1 MPRMRRLLCAL
12 LPLLLISP
20 LAQAQKLFFINPG
33 NSDELFWKSTGQA
46 MAAAARSLGARL
58 EERFTERDPARSMQ
72 IARELAARPAG
83 ERPDYVILVN
93 EKGTLVENA
102 QVLGEAGIKTF
113 AINSGLLPQE
123 RQRYAP
129 RKGLPLLMGTLVPD
143 ARQAG
148 YLSARALIAQ
158 ARRKHRPPI
167 KMLALAGDRST
178 PVSIQRSEG
187 LRQALA
193 EHPDVVLAEQVFAEW
208 RRDRGEEAMAGLLR
222 RHPDAALL
230 WSANDQMAFGAMAAL
245 ERSGLKVGE
254 DMLISGMNTSGEAMQ
269 AVRQGRLAVL
279 AGGHFM
285 VGAWAVVM
293 LHDLHQG
300 RDFADEGLELERP
313 MFMLFDKTLA
323 QRFLARFEPEV
334 RDIDFRPYSKLL
346 NPGLKRY
353 DFSLAPLLR

>member
-1 MPRMRRLLCAL
+1 MRRRLFVL

-20 LAQAQKLFFINPG
+20 LALGQRLFFINPG
-33 NSDELFWKSTGQA
+33 NSDELFWKSAGQS
-46 MAAAARSLGARL
+46 MAVAARSLGARL
-58 EERFTERDPARSMQ
+58 EEKFTERDPARSMQ

-123 RQRYAP
+123 RLRHAP
-129 RKGLPLLMGTLVPD
+129 RKGLPLLVGSLVPD
-143 ARQAG
+143 NRSAG
-148 YLSARALIAQ
+148 YLSAKALIAK
-158 ARRKHRPPI
+158 AGGKSPPI
-167 KMLALAGDRST
+167 KMLSIAGDRST
-178 PVSIQRSEG
+178 PSSLQRVEG

-193 EHPDVVLAEQVFAEW
+193 EHPEVVLAEQVFADW
-208 RRDRGEEAMAGLLR
+208 RRDRGDEAMTGLLK

-230 WSANDQMAFGAMAAL
+230 WSANDQMALGAIAAI
-245 ERSGLKVGE
+245 ERSGRKPGQ
-254 DMLISGMNTSGEAMQ
+254 DMLVSGLNTSQEAMQ
-269 AVRQGRLAVL
+269 AVRQERLAVL

-285 VGAWAVVM
+285 IGAWAVVM
-293 LHDLHQG
+293 LYDLHRG

-313 MFMLFDKTLA
+313 MFMLFDKALA
-323 QRFLARFEPEV
+323 QRFLARFEPEL
-334 RDIDFRPYSKLL
+334 RDMDFRPYSKVL
-346 NPGLKRY
+346 NPTLKRY